1 MVPGKGFEPLTFGL
15 QNRCT
20 TTVLTR
26 LSKHF
31 NTINEAPRAD
41 IVDLPPNCH
50 RMASGAGPF
59 IGYRSH
65 ASTRNAVSARTTL
78 RTFNADMLIL

>member
-1 MVPGKGFEPLTFGL
+1 
-15 QNRCT
+15 
-20 TTVLTR
+20 
-26 LSKHF
+26 
-31 NTINEAPRAD
+31 
-41 IVDLPPNCH
+41 
-50 RMASGAGPF
+50 MASGASPF